1 MIIKHSFP
9 FVGKEEVKEV
19 ERIIKEGILSAGKIV
34 EKFERK
40 ILKFVGTKFSVA
52 VNSGSASLFLIL
64 KFLPKVFPELSG
76 KKKVIIPSFACPAIS
91 NAVLFAGYEPVFSD
105 INLDTF
111 ALDFDDVKKRIT
123 PDTLAIVY
131 IHSFGIC
138 NDLKDF
144 ISLGV
149 PVVEGIA
156 QSFGGK
162 VNGKFVGSYGVASFS
177 SFYATKVIT
186 TAEGGAVF
194 SDEKKLIDK
203 IKDFI
208 DYDKKDYEPD
218 QFRFNFKMSDI
229 QAAIGLA
236 QLKKIS
242 FILKTRK
249 NLGLYYIKKLHNLE
263 RFLKIPSKENNIF
276 FRFVVLT
283 DGRVKAES
291 VIEFMRKKGIMADK
305 PIWKPLHYFYGNGS
319 DLKNTEFAYEHGISL
334 PIHLS
339 ITKKQIDFI
348 SYILGKALQTQMN
361 KTGDKNF

>member
-1 MIIKHSFP
+1 MIKHSFP
-9 FVGKEEVKEV
+9 FVGKEEVEEV
-19 ERIIKEGILSAGKIV
+19 RKIIEKGILSSGKIV
-34 EKFERK
+34 ERFEKK
-40 ILKFVGTKFSVA
+40 ILNFVGTKFSVA

-64 KFLPKVFPELSG
+64 KFLPKVFPELIG

-111 ALDFDDVKKRIT
+111 ALDFDDVKKKIGS
-123 PDTLAIVY
+123 DTLAIVY

-138 NDLKDF
+138 DDLKDF

-194 SDEKKLIDK
+194 SDEKKLVDK

-208 DYDKKDYEPD
+208 DYDKKDYKSD

-236 QLKKIS
+236 QLKK
-242 FILKTRK
+242 FTHILKKRK
-249 NLGLYYIKKLHNLE
+249 ELGLYYIKKLHELE
-263 RFLKIPSKENNIF
+263 RFLKIPPKENNIF

-283 DGRVKAES
+283 DGRIKSEN
-291 VIEFMRKKGIMADK
+291 IIDFMRKKGIMADK
-305 PIWKPLHYFYGNGS
+305 PIWKPLHYFYGKAS
-319 DLKNTEFAYEHGISL
+319 DLNLKNTEFAYEHGLSL

-339 ITKKQIDFI
+339 VTKKQIDFI
-348 SYILGKALQTQMN
+348 SYILSRTLQARMN
-361 KTGDKNF
+361 KTERV

>member
-1 MIIKHSFP
+1 MVKHSFP
-9 FVGKEEVKEV
+9 FVGREEVEEIKK
-19 ERIIKEGILSAGKIV
+19 IIKNGILSSGKIV
-34 EKFERK
+34 EKFEK
-40 ILKFVGTKFSVA
+40 KVLKFVGTRFSVA
-52 VNSGSASLFLIL
+52 VNSGSAALFLIL
-64 KFLPKVFPELSG
+64 KFLPKVFPDLSG
-76 KKKVIIPSFACPAIS
+76 KRKVVIPSFACPAIS

-111 ALDFDDVKKRIT
+111 ALDFDDVKKKIG
-123 PDTLAIVY
+123 PDTLGIVY

-144 ISLGV
+144 VSLGV
-149 PVVEGIA
+149 PVIEGIA

-162 VNGKFVGSYGVASFS
+162 VSGRFVGSYGVASFS

-186 TAEGGAVF
+186 TAEGGAIF

-218 QFRFNFKMSDI
+218 QFRFNFKMSDV

-242 FILKTRK
+242 YVLKRRK
-249 NLGLYYIKKLHNLE
+249 ELGLYYIKKLHELG
-263 RFLKIPSKENNIF
+263 RFLKLPPKVNNIF
-276 FRFVVLT
+276 FRFVVIA
-283 DGRVKAES
+283 DGSINSEN
-291 VIEFMRKKGIMADK
+291 VIDFMRKKGIMADK
-305 PIWKPLHYFYGNGS
+305 PIWKPLHYFYGASS
-319 DLKNTEFAYEHGISL
+319 DLENTEFAYEHGISL

-339 ITKKQIDFI
+339 ITKKQIDLI
-348 SYILGKALQTQMN
+348 SHILSKAMQMQVGKTLS
-361 KTGDKNF
+361 KSF